1 MNNIQHEIINEIITD
16 IYRKGLIEKTS
27 KIDKDGQELFG
38 YYLIC
43 PNKSYQ
49 EIKSLPQLERIFVNT
64 KTKALKIYGQTMAS
78 DFENQFSE
86 GLMYLYQAF
95 YSVFSGQANVEKDLI
110 VENIEDIHRIIGNER
125 LASKLCRYCITYVD
139 MCFRTYMKRYNVD
152 YNYDGT
158 NYTKINY
165 FYLDEPNEDGTNRH
179 EELGSTEDNIDIE
192 EQIGEVAE
200 YVMSNYF
207 DNKLTNKQKLFVQ
220 CYLWFGQNKQGHI
233 EDNFGNILYIKQE
246 YQNYRKAIGAKLS
259 KLIENDNHLRINEY
273 GRFVLDWSEKENE

>member
-1 MNNIQHEIINEIITD
+1 MNNIPHEIINEIITD
-16 IYRKGLIEKTS
+16 IFKKGLVEKTS

-43 PNKSYQ
+43 PNKSYG
-49 EIKSLPQLERIFVNT
+49 EIKKLPQLERIFINT

-125 LASKLCRYCITYVD
+125 LVKKLCSWCITFVD
-139 MCFRTYMKRYNVD
+139 RNFKTYMKRYNVD
-152 YNYDGT
+152 YSYDGT

-165 FYLDEPNEDGTNRH
+165 YYLDEPNEDGTNRH
-179 EELGSTEDNIDIE
+179 EELGSTEDNIE

-200 YVMSNYF
+200 YVMANYM
-207 DNKLTNKQKLFVQ
+207 DKLTDKQKLFVN

-246 YQNYRKAIGAKLS
+246 YQNYRRAIGVKLS
-259 KLIENDNHLRINEY
+259 KLIEKDNHLRINEH
-273 GRFVLDWSEKENE
+273 GRFVLDFRLSGE

>member
-1 MNNIQHEIINEIITD
+1 MNNIPHEIINEIITD

-43 PNKSYQ
+43 PNKSYE
-49 EIKSLPQLERIFVNT
+49 EIRELPQMERIFINA

-110 VENIEDIHRIIGNER
+110 VENIKDIHRIIGNEK
-125 LASKLCRYCITYVD
+125 LASKLCKYCITYVD

-273 GRFVLDWSEKENE
+273 GRFVLDWSEKENV